1 MASIYSYFHEYAKS
15 LQEQLATGHASE
27 GSHYP
32 TLKALLESV
41 GEGVVATS
49 LPSGIECGA
58 PDFVIT
64 KGALTV
70 GCIEAKDIGKSL
82 DEAEKSEQLSRY
94 RDSLSNLI
102 LTDYLEFRWYRDGK
116 RELEAK
122 LGTVDSAGKIKREKK
137 GIEEVAKLLI
147 DLFSFEAPGV
157 GTPKELAVRMARLA
171 HRIREGAEEALN
183 RI

>member
-1 MASIYSYFHEYAKS
+1 VSFDPKPFIEYVSSVEKT
-15 LQEQLATGHASE
+15 LATGHASE
-27 GSHYP
+27 GSHYA

-41 GEGVVATS
+41 GEGVVATI
-49 LPSGIECGA
+49 LPRGMDFGA
-58 PDFVIT
+58 PDFAIT
-64 KGALTV
+64 KGALTT

-102 LTDYLEFRWYRDGK
+102 LTDYFEFRWYRDGK

-137 GIEEVAKLLI
+137 VLK
-147 DLFSFEAPGV
+147 
-157 GTPKELAVRMARLA
+157 K
-171 HRIREGAEEALN
+171 
-183 RI
+183 